1 MDLKAHWD
9 DVYLAKG
16 PERVSWYQ
24 PTASLS
30 LELIRHAAPPPESR
44 IIDVGGGA
52 STLVDGLLSAG
63 YRQITVLDLS
73 AVALTDARKRIGQ
86 AAADV
91 TWLEADVLTA
101 DFPRGAT
108 DVWHDRAVF
117 HFLTTAEARGRY
129 VAQVKRCV
137 RPGGHVLVATFA
149 EDGPDHCSGLE
160 VVRYTAESLH
170 SEFGGEFQR
179 VVSEREYHVT
189 PWGSQQAFT
198 YCLCR
203 YTPADVELSVRS
215 AA

>member
-30 LELIRHAAPPPESR
+30 LELIRRAAPPPESR

-117 HFLTTAEARGRY
+117 HFLTTAEGEGALRRTGEALCEAGRARVGSHIRRGR
-129 VAQVKRCV
+129 
-137 RPGGHVLVATFA
+137 P
-149 EDGPDHCSGLE
+149 
-160 VVRYTAESLH
+160 
-170 SEFGGEFQR
+170 
-179 VVSEREYHVT
+179 
-189 PWGSQQAFT
+189 
-198 YCLCR
+198 
-203 YTPADVELSVRS
+203 
-215 AA
+215 